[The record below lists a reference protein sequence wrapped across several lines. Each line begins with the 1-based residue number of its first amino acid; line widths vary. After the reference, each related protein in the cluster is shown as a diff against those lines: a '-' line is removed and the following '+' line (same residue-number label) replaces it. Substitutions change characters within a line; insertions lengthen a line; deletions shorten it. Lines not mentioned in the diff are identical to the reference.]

1 MDTNETVVAIT
12 AIVFSPVIGFF
23 LLKILRGGAAVPSPQ
38 DQAQT
43 RALMA
48 AAERMERRIDSLEM
62 LLDNELPGW
71 RSRSANP

>member
-23 LLKILRGGAAVPSPQ
+23 LLKILRGGATVPSPQ

-43 RALMA
+43 WALMA

>member
-12 AIVFSPVIGFF
+12 AIVLSPVIGFF
-23 LLKILRGGAAVPSPQ
+23 LLKILRGGAPVPSPQ